1 MLSQKRHTRAGV
13 RYHTSR
19 PWAGEL
25 FLEAVLKS
33 AAGIKTER
41 WEKRSKTPAPMVA
54 PWGNRDQPVQRQ
66 RGFQERSVS
75 VGLSIPTRLLSV
87 GCIQVLPSQGCR
99 VALSV
104 GTLVWIF
111 TAQLRWSMQMG
122 RWRKRNGLACRTS
135 ARDTGFERHVVSCV
149 LPRLT
154 IPDFW
159 VYTKAAILKSKQIVI
174 WQIYDCNHCIVQVIY
189 RFTYL
194 HFQGE
199 RNGKISLKKKSIIFW
214 LVFSCSDFMQNEI

>member
-1 MLSQKRHTRAGV
+1 MGRWTFSWSRAQICGWCKNWEMGEAEQDSCSHGSSMGQQRPTCPKAEGLPGKERECGSQHP
-13 RYHTSR
+13 Y
-19 PWAGEL
+19 
-25 FLEAVLKS
+25 
-33 AAGIKTER
+33 
-41 WEKRSKTPAPMVA
+41 TPAVSRLYSGVA
-54 PWGNRDQPVQRQ
+54 FP
-66 RGFQERSVS
+66 
-75 VGLSIPTRLLSV
+75 GLQSGP
-87 GCIQVLPSQGCR
+87 
-99 VALSV
+99 
-104 GTLVWIF
+104 VWIF

-199 RNGKISLKKKSIIFW
+199 RNGKISLKKKK
-214 LVFSCSDFMQNEI
+214 V